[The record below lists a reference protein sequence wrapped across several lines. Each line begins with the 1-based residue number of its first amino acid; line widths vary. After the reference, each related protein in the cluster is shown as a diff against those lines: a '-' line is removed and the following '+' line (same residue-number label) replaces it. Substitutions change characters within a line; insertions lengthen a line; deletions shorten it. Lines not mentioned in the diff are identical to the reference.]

1 VTSPIELYRDDGPV
15 ARAIGAA
22 LGSAVP
28 LSPAVLLG
36 AGAVPLFALIAIYGG
51 DAPDL
56 VAGAA
61 IGWAVLTGAVA
72 AGRPHTDRLRWAVPP
87 LLRAIEYGSLL
98 WLGALA
104 GGAGPAAAFVFLA
117 VVTFHQYDIVYRLRF
132 QGTPPPRGLGDA
144 AGGWEGR
151 MILAY
156 VLLVAGALPAGLYVL
171 AGLLAVLLAAESL
184 HSWRHVP
191 REEAWE
197 E

>member
-1 VTSPIELYRDDGPV
+1 MSPIQLYRDDGPV
-15 ARAIGAA
+15 ARGIGGA

-36 AGAVPLFALIAIYGG
+36 AGAIPLFALIAIYGG

-61 IGWAVLTGAVA
+61 IGWAVLMGGIA

-87 LLRAIEYGSLL
+87 VLRAIEYGSVL
-98 WLGALA
+98 WLGTLA
-104 GGAGPAAAFVFLA
+104 GGAGPPAAFTFLA
-117 VVTFHQYDIVYRLRF
+117 VVTFHQYDIVYRLRY
-132 QGTPPPRGLGDA
+132 QGVPPPRWVGDA

-151 MILAY
+151 LIVAY
-156 VLLVAGALPAGLYVL
+156 VLFVAGALPAGLYALAVVL
-171 AGLLAVLLAAESL
+171 AALFAAESL
-184 HSWRHVP
+184 RSWRHVR